1 MAGTFEETVGREL
14 DALYRAALFFCGGNG
29 ERAERVLT
37 SAVLSAFLSWRSS
50 GGSTPA
56 LEGVERHL
64 ARIIM
69 KEAHRRPEGGRERL
83 GRLWRFS
90 HLRRASGADTAGE
103 EPSLEVL
110 MQAALDLEAPARIAF
125 WYAVLERRD
134 YAGIG
139 GILACTP
146 REVAR
151 LVRDGQHAM
160 HMSLGSLNLMPK
172 ESRRGRESGTGSG
185 HGLP

>member
-1 MAGTFEETVGREL
+1 MAGSFEETIGREL

-50 GGSTPA
+50 GGSTPT

-64 ARIIM
+64 ARIIV
-69 KEAHRRPEGGRERL
+69 KEAHRRHEAGRERV
-83 GRLWRFS
+83 GRLWRSS

-103 EPSLEVL
+103 EPNLEVL

-125 WYAVLERRD
+125 WYAVLGRRD

-151 LVRDGQHAM
+151 LVHDGHQAM
-160 HMSLGSLNLMPK
+160 HVSLGSVDLTL
-172 ESRRGRESGTGSG
+172 EETRRSRESGTGSG